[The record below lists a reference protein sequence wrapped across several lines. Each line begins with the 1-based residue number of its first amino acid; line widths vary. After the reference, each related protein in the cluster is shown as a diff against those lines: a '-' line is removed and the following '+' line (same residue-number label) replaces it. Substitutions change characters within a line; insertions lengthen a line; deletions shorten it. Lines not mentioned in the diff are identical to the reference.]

1 MKTKALLHKVILVV
15 IIAAFAAL
23 AAAIA
28 VYAIVTFHNNAYA
41 NDSLELTTPKS
52 GDVVNVVVGSE
63 IKFEDKGVCIPD
75 KENSTQNDSG
85 KASKIVSTDTLDGKI
100 DAKETGEVDALYISA
115 GETVSFKIN
124 VVDSFALDSNFEIY
138 GASGDAKV
146 IQIPVVDLTDDV
158 DIKLLSDNLDGKT
171 SNAKLVKVDTQEN
184 ALQVQVED
192 FGTHK
197 LTFCADDT
205 ENFDVKVEYS
215 PYKIS
220 EKYLLTY
227 KGQKTKLEIY
237 GADEDDSIAQ
247 NVDKNDKAAEKAE
260 TNEGEAAKSG
270 SANEDDS
277 AAEAGSAAE
286 DEAAA
291 EGNKTAENN
300 SVAEDE
306 KAVKTTAKNATKTKQ
321 TVKWSSSDKSVAK
334 VSKTGKVT
342 AKGLGKCTITAKI
355 GKKTY
360 KCKIESTYKGACK
373 AIKNAVEDFDST
385 LEYSQD
391 KRMEKDYRDCS
402 SFVSRCY
409 WDSSLGREIFAI
421 GGEDGKNWAY
431 NAASQAS
438 WFASRGSCLATS
450 AISIDQ
456 LLPGDII
463 YYQTNYAGENDEYLH
478 IDHCGLYIGQGKVLN
493 TGGSGGK
500 GTIGYRGTSVD
511 QESNIRF
518 IARPYATGLAAV
530 DSNEIN
536 LYLSKVGSHSKKLG
550 ASISTSNA
558 YASSFGW
565 SSSNTKVASV
575 SSSGYV
581 KAKKKGSATITA
593 TYGEKKFK
601 IKVNVHGKLEKSKK
615 HKHASQGSKKH
626 KQQAHNNKEKED

>member
-1 MKTKALLHKVILVV
+1 MKTKTLLHKVILVA
-15 IIAAFAAL
+15 IIVAL

-41 NDSLELTTPKS
+41 SDSLELTTPKS

-85 KASKIVSTDTLDGKI
+85 KTSKIVSTDTLDGKI
-100 DAKETGEVDALYISA
+100 DAKETGEVEALYISA

-138 GASGDAKV
+138 GSNGDAKV
-146 IQIPVVDLTDDV
+146 VQIPVVNLTDDV
-158 DIKLLSDNLDGKT
+158 DVKLLSDVLDGKA

-197 LTFCADDT
+197 LTFCVDGT

-227 KGQKTKLEIY
+227 KGEKTKLEIY

-247 NVDKNDKAAEKAE
+247 NTENNDKADEE
-260 TNEGEAAKSG
+260 TE
-270 SANEDDS
+270 ANEEDS
-277 AAEAGSAAE
+277 A
-286 DEAAA
+286 
-291 EGNKTAENN
+291 
-300 SVAEDE
+300 
-306 KAVKTTAKNATKTKQ
+306 AKNATKAKQ
-321 TVKWSSSDKSVAK
+321 IVKWSSSDKSVAK

-342 AKGLGKCTITAKI
+342 AKGLGRCTITAKV

-360 KCKIESTYKGACK
+360 KCKVESTYKGAYQ
-373 AIKNAVEDFDST
+373 AVKNAMEDFDKE
-385 LEYSQD
+385 LIYSQE
-391 KRMEKDYRDCS
+391 KRMDEDYRDCS

-421 GGEDGKNWAY
+421 GGEDGKKWAY

-463 YYQTNYAGENDEYLH
+463 YYQTNYDGENDEYLH
-478 IDHCGLYIGQGKVLN
+478 IDHCGLYVGQGKVLN
-493 TGGSGGK
+493 TGGVGGK
-500 GTIGYRGTSVD
+500 GTIGYRKTSVD
-511 QESNIRF
+511 QESNICF

-530 DSNEIN
+530 DSSEIN

-550 ASISTSNA
+550 ANISTSNA
-558 YASSFGW
+558 YASSFSW
-565 SSSNTKVASV
+565 SSSNTNVASV

-615 HKHASQGSKKH
+615 HKHKS
-626 KQQAHNNKEKED
+626 HNKKEKED